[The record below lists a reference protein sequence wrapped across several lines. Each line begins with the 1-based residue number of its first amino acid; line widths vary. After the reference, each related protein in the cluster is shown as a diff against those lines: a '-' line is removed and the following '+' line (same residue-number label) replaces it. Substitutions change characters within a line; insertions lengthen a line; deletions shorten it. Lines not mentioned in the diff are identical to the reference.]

1 MTETSMN
8 LIAEYYRLHLGELRA
23 FVAKCTGG
31 SAESEDIV
39 QNVFLR
45 LLNSGKMI
53 SAITLPCLV
62 FSIARNLVA
71 DYWRH
76 HKSVVQHE
84 TYVRMHVG
92 ESNPADE
99 PSSVDAPAE
108 ITELLERGMARLSPK
123 SRHIYAMNVMEGMRV
138 AEISDT
144 LGETYKS
151 VENRLGAARKEIR
164 SYMRRMLA

>member
-1 MTETSMN
+1 M
-8 LIAEYYRLHLGELRA
+8 
-23 FVAKCTGG
+23 
-31 SAESEDIV
+31 
-39 QNVFLR
+39 
-45 LLNSGKMI
+45 
-53 SAITLPCLV
+53 
-62 FSIARNLVA
+62 
-71 DYWRH
+71 
-76 HKSVVQHE
+76 
-84 TYVRMHVG
+84 
-92 ESNPADE
+92 SNPADE
-99 PSSVDAPAE
+99 PSSVYAPAE